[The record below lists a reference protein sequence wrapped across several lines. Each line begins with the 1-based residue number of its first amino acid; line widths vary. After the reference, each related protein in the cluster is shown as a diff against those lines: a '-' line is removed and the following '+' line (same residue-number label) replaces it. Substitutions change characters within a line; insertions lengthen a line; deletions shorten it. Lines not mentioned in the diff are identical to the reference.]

1 MSQCS
6 NDTSVCS
13 ISLYLFLCIQTIVEE
28 RDQERERRWKAE
40 QAVRKL
46 TEDMKCLQ
54 TKVSEE
60 KDLQS
65 MALHTTDRYV
75 VVHRDAHVCTV
86 HGAIALRQIQ

>member
-1 MSQCS
+1 METFIVVWWFTTQC
-6 NDTSVCS
+6 
-13 ISLYLFLCIQTIVEE
+13 LCFCVRATQTIVEE

-46 TEDMKCLQ
+46 TEDLKCLQ

-65 MALHTTDRYV
+65 MALHTTDR
-75 VVHRDAHVCTV
+75 
-86 HGAIALRQIQ
+86 

>member
-1 MSQCS
+1 MEFPFILLNGPLKHSLLLNCS
-6 NDTSVCS
+6 SFS
-13 ISLYLFLCIQTIVEE
+13 ICVFLYLRLKTIVEE

-46 TEDMKCLQ
+46 TEDLKCLQ

-65 MALHTTDRYV
+65 MALHTTDR
-75 VVHRDAHVCTV
+75 
-86 HGAIALRQIQ
+86 

>member
-1 MSQCS
+1 MCF
-6 NDTSVCS
+6 V
-13 ISLYLFLCIQTIVEE
+13 FVHAAQTIVDE

-46 TEDMKCLQ
+46 TEELKCLQ

-65 MALHTTDRYV
+65 LALHTTDR
-75 VVHRDAHVCTV
+75 
-86 HGAIALRQIQ
+86 